1 MTLNQCHFG
10 IEDKTKKKK
19 ELKKNRIKCL
29 FETEFLLVM
38 CDLNRNVIFGRIKI
52 NKNCWCTSSWDMVD
66 KKKVYLKVYN
76 VIWLF
81 LFRNNQKI
89 SSANNAS
96 EIKKATIRLL
106 RTIVVLTQTMNAI
119 PEDTM
124 LTMKLL
130 YYDDGDFYF
139 W

>member
-1 MTLNQCHFG
+1 MVLR
-10 IEDKTKKKK
+10 IKLKKKRNWK
-19 ELKKNRIKCL
+19 RTELIKCL

>member
-1 MTLNQCHFG
+1 MVLR
-10 IEDKTKKKK
+10 IKLKKK

>member
-1 MTLNQCHFG
+1 MLW
-10 IEDKTKKKK
+10 TKKYLRVLILGLYRDP
-19 ELKKNRIKCL
+19 ENP
-29 FETEFLLVM
+29 ETLIESYTFKFSYA
-38 CDLNRNVIFGRIKI
+38 DETG
-52 NKNCWCTSSWDMVD
+52 VD
-66 KKKVYLKVYN
+66 IY
-76 VIWLF
+76 
-81 LFRNNQKI
+81 RNNQKI

-130 YYDDGDFYF
+130 YYDDVTPQEYEPPGFKPSTCTDFQYEEEPVTINVGDVATNKNESKDQ
-139 W
+139 